1 MTMKLKFLLTSAS
14 LVASVLFLV
23 FVTSLSAQNAP
34 KPVQSAPK
42 LAQNA
47 PNPAP
52 SAPQPTKSDV
62 ATFDV
67 IGISVRTSNAAET
80 GGNGQIPQLWQRL
93 FTEGILSAI
102 SDRADDAIVAV
113 YTNYAGDQNGDY
125 TYILG
130 SKVKSG
136 TKAPD
141 GMTAVTVPSGK
152 YLDFVTDKGPG
163 GEIVPKAWT
172 EIAGYFQAPASP
184 KRTFKTDFERYDD
197 MSDPNAMQGHIFIGV
212 K

>member
-1 MTMKLKFLLTSAS
+1 MKLKLRSTSAS

-34 KPVQSAPK
+34 KPAPNAPK
-42 LAQNA
+42 
-47 PNPAP
+47 PAP
-52 SAPQPTKSDV
+52 SASKPTMADPAS
-62 ATFDV
+62 FDV
-67 IGISVRTSNAAET
+67 IGISVRTNNTTEA
-80 GGNGQIPQLWQRL
+80 GGDGQIPQLWQRL
-93 FTEGILSAI
+93 FMEGILTAI
-102 SDRADDAIVAV
+102 PDRADDAIVAV

-130 SKVKSG
+130 SKVKTG
-136 TKAPD
+136 TKAPE
-141 GMTAVTVPSGK
+141 GMTAVTVPAGK
-152 YLDFVTDKGPG
+152 YAEFVTDKGPG
-163 GEIVPKAWT
+163 AEIVPKAWT

>member
-1 MTMKLKFLLTSAS
+1 MKLKSRLTSHL
-14 LVASVLFLV
+14 LVASALILALAM
-23 FVTSLSAQNAP
+23 SLSAQNAP
-34 KPVQSAPK
+34 KP
-42 LAQNA
+42 
-47 PNPAP
+47 AP
-52 SAPQPTKSDV
+52 SASKPANADV

-67 IGISVRTSNAAET
+67 IGISVRTNNTTES

-93 FTEGILSAI
+93 FMQGILSAI
-102 SDRADDAIVAV
+102 PDRADDAIVAL
-113 YTNYAGDQNGDY
+113 YTNYAGDQNVDY

-130 SKVKSG
+130 SKVKTG
-136 TKAPD
+136 AKAPE

-163 GEIVPKAWT
+163 GEIVPKAWG
-172 EIAGYFQAPASP
+172 EIYGYFQAPTSP
-184 KRTFKTDFERYDD
+184 KRTFKIDFERYDD

>member
-1 MTMKLKFLLTSAS
+1 MTMKLNFRLTSHL
-14 LVASVLFLV
+14 LVASALILALA
-23 FVTSLSAQNAP
+23 TSLSAQTAP
-34 KPVQSAPK
+34 K
-42 LAQNA
+42 
-47 PNPAP
+47 PAP
-52 SAPQPTKSDV
+52 SAPKPATTDV

-67 IGISVRTSNAAET
+67 IGISVRTNNTTEA

-93 FTEGILSAI
+93 FMEGILNAI
-102 SDRADDAIVAV
+102 PDRADEAIVAV

-130 SKVKSG
+130 SKVKTG
-136 TKAPD
+136 AKAPE

-163 GEIVPKAWT
+163 GEIVPKAWG
-172 EIAGYFQAPASP
+172 EIYGYFQAPTSP

>member
-1 MTMKLKFLLTSAS
+1 MSDRPRHVVHSPMTMKLKFLLTSAS

-34 KPVQSAPK
+34 KPVQNAPK

-67 IGISVRTSNAAET
+67 IGISVRTNNTTEA

-93 FTEGILSAI
+93 FMEGILSAI
-102 SDRADDAIVAV
+102 PDRADEAIVAV
-113 YTNYAGDQNGDY
+113 YTNYAGD
-125 TYILG
+125 
-130 SKVKSG
+130 
-136 TKAPD
+136 
-141 GMTAVTVPSGK
+141 
-152 YLDFVTDKGPG
+152 
-163 GEIVPKAWT
+163 
-172 EIAGYFQAPASP
+172 
-184 KRTFKTDFERYDD
+184 
-197 MSDPNAMQGHIFIGV
+197 
-212 K
+212 